1 MSRRHLLAPIEME
14 CRPALS
20 GHTLWMGSLAAKAAD
35 CKSVTRK
42 HRRFVLRFTSVG
54 AEQTS
59 TGRFAPSNTYKL
71 FEKSLTKNF
80 LFCIQYRVKDL
91 TDGALLSFIYNY
103 CSTPSHNCKT
113 KFCTKVLCLLSFK
126 KVSWFGV
133 FWLGLL

>member
-59 TGRFAPSNTYKL
+59 TGRFAPCPIHFSFACPSGRRCHPAKMAFGNAPKVRILPQTL
-71 FEKSLTKNF
+71 KN
-80 LFCIQYRVKDL
+80 
-91 TDGALLSFIYNY
+91 
-103 CSTPSHNCKT
+103 
-113 KFCTKVLCLLSFK
+113 
-126 KVSWFGV
+126 
-133 FWLGLL
+133 